1 MDVMEKIYHKA
12 KERPARMVFPEA
24 DDSKM
29 LQAAFEA
36 AKAGCIRPLLV
47 GNPAAIKELCRENEL
62 DASLFDIYDLA
73 DESLQEDLMSQYADY
88 PYAIFKGKSLKRR
101 MTDPLYYALVLT
113 AIGKADAAF
122 AGISHPTGDIIL
134 AGQSILGLKEGI
146 KTVSSC
152 GIMDI
157 PGFAGSE
164 GQLLAFGDAAVCQNP
179 DAQDLASIAISAC
192 EAVQALFDWE
202 PRCALLSYSTL
213 GSGSGELVDKVT
225 DAVRIAQEQ
234 RPDLQIEGEFQLDTA
249 VNPAAAN
256 KKISGTSRVAG
267 KANVLIYPDLNAG
280 NIGVK
285 LVQQFAHA
293 DAYGPMITGMNKV
306 ISDCSRSAP
315 VSELVGNIALTAVQA
330 MY

>member
-1 MDVMEKIYHKA
+1 MDVMTKIYQKA

-24 DDSKM
+24 DDDKI
-29 LQAAFEA
+29 LQAAHEA
-36 AKAGCIRPLLV
+36 GKAGYIHPVLV
-47 GNPAAIKELCRENEL
+47 GKPLEITKRCEELGL
-62 DASLFDIYDLA
+62 DSSFFEIYDIEDGA
-73 DESLQEDLMSQYADY
+73 LQEELAAAYLDY
-88 PYAIFKGKSLKRR
+88 PHAIFRGKSLKRR
-101 MTDPLYYALVLT
+101 LADPLYYALVLT
-113 AIGKADAAF
+113 AVDRVDAAF
-122 AGISHPTGDIIL
+122 AGISHPTGDVIL

-179 DAQDLASIAISAC
+179 DAESLASIAISAC
-192 EAVQALFDWE
+192 ETVQTLFEWT

-213 GSGSGELVDKVT
+213 GSGTGELVDKVIE
-225 DAVRIAQEQ
+225 AVKVANAL
-234 RPDLQIEGEFQLDTA
+234 RPDLLIEGEFQLDTA
-249 VNPAAAN
+249 INPAVAA
-256 KKISGTSRVAG
+256 KKANSDSQVVGR
-267 KANVLIYPDLNAG
+267 ANVLIFPDLNAG

-285 LVQQFAHA
+285 LVQQFAKG

-315 VSELVGNIALTAVQA
+315 VSELVGNIALTAVRA
-330 MY
+330 TY